1 MKIIALSILFSTIA
15 YITPKE
21 QSNARIFEIL
31 RRGIIVHKERETR
44 LGITGNRGLDLSR
57 LAHPKQL
64 DKELLSEA
72 TEDMESNSAPLTD
85 RKRRSVSYLA
95 KQFFLP
101 AVNTETG
108 LEALSHRDFIELAR
122 SKRAFYHAT
131 ETELR
136 EGWWSS
142 LLASDFLRSSASRPL
157 REFLKAQTKK
167 GVVTEIGPGAQLIR
181 HNHLFRNEFG
191 ARHYL
196 SVDLNRE
203 SEKRG
208 AIYSDA
214 LTFFSLFPSQ
224 SVNVI
229 VAFGVFNEPMSL
241 QFPALSP
248 PHFYIPAKYPEV
260 ASRAHCEHEYVRRLA
275 REMVRV
281 LRKDGVLLGDGL
293 HSRGFE
299 SEVET
304 YLRAAGFFDHEQGH
318 ATLQN
323 VNTRRFQI
331 RDPFFF
337 KIAKV

>member
-1 MKIIALSILFSTIA
+1 MLYNEKRAKVDIAG
-15 YITPKE
+15 YR
-21 QSNARIFEIL
+21 N
-31 RRGIIVHKERETR
+31 
-44 LGITGNRGLDLSR
+44 LDLSQ
-57 LAHPKQL
+57 LAHPKQPAKDRSL
-64 DKELLSEA
+64 ELA
-72 TEDMESNSAPLTD
+72 QDIESNPTSVTPQKKRSITYLTT
-85 RKRRSVSYLA
+85 
-95 KQFFLP
+95 QFFSR
-101 AVNTETG
+101 AVNTDTG
-108 LEALSHRDFIELAR
+108 LEAMSHRDFVELAR

-142 LLASDFLRSSASRPL
+142 LLGSDFLRSSQSRPL
-157 REFLKAQTKK
+157 AQFLRAQAKK
-167 GVVTEIGPGAQLIR
+167 GVVAEIGPGAQLMR
-181 HNHLFRNEFG
+181 HSHLFRNEFG

-208 AIYSDA
+208 AVYSDA
-214 LTFFSLFPSQ
+214 LTFFSLFPSH
-224 SVNVI
+224 SVDMI

-248 PHFYIPAKYPEV
+248 PHFYIPVKHPEL

-275 REMVRV
+275 REMARV
-281 LRKDGVLLGDGL
+281 LTKDGVLLGDGL

-318 ATLQN
+318 ATLRN
-323 VNTRRFQI
+323 VNTRRFKI
-331 RDPFFF
+331 RDPFFLQRR
-337 KIAKV
+337 